1 MSNANEKRSLPP
13 HALRWLQT
21 EVNFWANNNYIDPET
36 AARLRALY
44 GETTDRRDA
53 FGRFLV
59 FATATLGALAL
70 GIALFFI
77 LSLTW
82 ENLGKSFKIVLLLG
96 SLAVVYL
103 GGFAAR
109 LGKRPNFSAALFFL
123 GAFVFGLSVW
133 QFAEIFRFEIEFST
147 AYWLWGALAFGIA
160 FFGDRAATHYLA
172 VPLLVVWTIAAI
184 SLDRPTAFSPTSF
197 FPELPNAALSLP
209 IFAALGYRWG
219 VRRNASGVRLLYALL
234 GVFWAALQYCVWL
247 RSSYCVGF
255 FNLFYL
261 FFLAAFVYFVGSTLV
276 ADRFVASKLRFLS
289 AAPFFVFLLIYSR
302 YEFYDE
308 RANWPSVYSIPAN
321 IGFFALCGAVALAT
335 FFAARRKRP
344 ELFAKG
350 PARRAL
356 LVSPVGVATLMLLP
370 FFLGPFTPPAPQLS
384 TYWNFP
390 SESLREAVAIIS
402 AAWTNLLVLAVAG
415 VAFLVGAFRSA
426 ALYWFGVFYFLIWLT
441 LRYFAFDLDDATLAA
456 CFFGAISVALFS
468 AAFFLARLRARLDAD
483 SENAPREPAFVA
495 FLADALDAPTAA
507 ETPAVPQSDDAQD
520 AVAPPRPFK
529 TCALAAVVAAQ
540 FAILGFIAFEASR
553 PFVPVESFVVEAS
566 VGRAYDRDAFEPFG
580 RDRDFRDAYLSIDYP
595 FADQVRPERRK
606 INDVLLGDGDAT
618 PVVDESYALGPVYV
632 VLRRDPKTDVA
643 WATRRT
649 SERPASLA
657 SDEVLLVG
665 RRTSRRTRTAIQFPG
680 VDEFPTVPK
689 EFEEELKEA
698 QALNSAAR
706 AVRAR
711 VTIETAADGSARI
724 AGLEFLPPSKEEIE
738 RVKEERDKEE
748 RDKKER
754 EQEKRR
760 RAIYAQS
767 FKIAKVP
774 LA

>member
-1 MSNANEKRSLPP
+1 MSNANEKRSLPR
-13 HALRWLQT
+13 HALHWLQT
-21 EVNFWANNNYIDPET
+21 EIDFWLADNQIDAET

-44 GETTDRRDA
+44 VERPDATPTSARPDRRDG

-70 GIALFFI
+70 GIALYFI

-82 ENLGKSFKIVLLLG
+82 ENLGKSCKIGVLLG
-96 SLAVVYL
+96 SLATVYL

-109 LGKRPNFSAALFFL
+109 FGKRPNFSAVLFFL

-133 QFAEIFRFEIEFST
+133 QFAEIFRFEIELPT
-147 AYWLWGALAFGIA
+147 AYWLWGALAFGVA

-184 SLDRPTAFSPTSF
+184 LLDRPTAFSPTFF

-219 VRRNASGVRLLYALL
+219 VRRNASDVQLLYALL
-234 GVFWAALQYCVWL
+234 GVFWAAFQYCVWL
-247 RSSYCVGF
+247 RSSGDVVF

-302 YEFYDE
+302 YEFYKE
-308 RANWPSVYSIPAN
+308 GANWPAVYSIPAN
-321 IGFFALCGAVALAT
+321 VGFFALCGAVALAT

-356 LVSPVGVATLMLLP
+356 LVSPVGIATLMLLP
-370 FFLGPFTPPAPQLS
+370 FFLGPFTPSAPQLS

-390 SESLREAVAIIS
+390 SESLQEAVAIIS

-426 ALYWFGVFYFLIWLT
+426 PLYWFGVLYFLIWLT

-483 SENAPREPAFVA
+483 SENARREPAFVA

-507 ETPAVPQSDDAQD
+507 ETSAAPQSDDAQD
-520 AVAPPRPFK
+520 ADATPDRFNA
-529 TCALAAVVAAQ
+529 CALAAVVVAQ
-540 FAILGFIAFEASR
+540 FAILVFIPFAASR
-553 PFVPVESFVVEAS
+553 PFVPVESFVVEAA
-566 VGRAYDRDAFEPFG
+566 VCRAYDRDAFEPFG
-580 RDRDFRDAYLSIDYP
+580 RDRAPSYLSIEYP
-595 FADQVRPERRK
+595 FACPALWPAGRQYA
-606 INDVLLGDGDAT
+606 VLGVVP
-618 PVVDESYALGPVYV
+618 PVVDESRGLGTVYA
-632 VLRRDPKTDVA
+632 VLRRDPETDSA
-643 WATRRT
+643 WATRIT
-649 SERPASLA
+649 SKRPTSLA

-665 RRTSRRTRTAIQFPG
+665 RRTSRRIRAAVKFPG
-680 VDEFPTVPK
+680 VDEFPTVPQ

-698 QALNSAAR
+698 QALDRSTR
-706 AVRAR
+706 DVRAR

-724 AGLEFLPPSKEEIE
+724 ADLEFLPRPQAPSTFPQPQDDATPKG
-738 RVKEERDKEE
+738 VD
-748 RDKKER
+748 
-754 EQEKRR
+754 
-760 RAIYAQS
+760 
-767 FKIAKVP
+767 
-774 LA
+774 

>member
-1 MSNANEKRSLPP
+1 MSNANDKRSLPR

-21 EVNFWANNNYIDPET
+21 EIDFWLDSAFVDAET

-44 GETTDRRDA
+44 VERPDATPTSAPRPDRREY
-53 FGRFLV
+53 FGRVLV

-70 GIALFFI
+70 GIALYFI
-77 LSLTW
+77 LSQTW
-82 ENLGKSFKIVLLLG
+82 AHLGKSFKIGVLVG
-96 SLAVVYL
+96 SLALANL

-133 QFAEIFRFEIEFST
+133 QFAEIFRFEIEFPT
-147 AYWLWGALAFGIA
+147 AYWLWGALAFGVA

-172 VPLLVVWTIAAI
+172 AVLLVVWTIAAV
-184 SLDRPTAFSPTSF
+184 SLDRPTGFSPAQL
-197 FPELPNAALSLP
+197 FPALPNAALSLP

-219 VRRNASGVRLLYALL
+219 VRRDASGVQLLYALL
-234 GVFWAALQYCVWL
+234 GVFWAALQYLAWTKANDY
-247 RSSYCVGF
+247 SGEGIFAS
-255 FNLFYL
+255 FYL
-261 FFLAAFVYFVGSTLV
+261 FFLAAFVYFAGSTLV
-276 ADRFVASKLRFLS
+276 ADRFVASKLRLLS
-289 AAPFFVFLLIYSR
+289 AAPFFVFLLVYSR
-302 YEFYDE
+302 YEFYED
-308 RANWPSVYSIPAN
+308 RADLNSYDGLIHFV
-321 IGFFALCGAVALAT
+321 FFAVAGAIALAT

-356 LVSPVGVATLMLLP
+356 LVSPVGVATLMLPP
-370 FFLGPFTPPAPQLS
+370 FLLALFGPLAPLS
-384 TYWNFP
+384 NYPDP
-390 SESLREAVAIIS
+390 SANLREAIAIIS

-426 ALYWFGVFYFLIWLT
+426 SLYWFGVLYFLIWLT

-483 SENAPREPAFVA
+483 PENARREPAFVA
-495 FLADALDAPTAA
+495 FLGDAFAAPTAA
-507 ETPAVPQSDDAQD
+507 ETSAASDFDAQAAD
-520 AVAPPRPFK
+520 ATPRPFK

-566 VGRAYDRDAFEPFG
+566 VDRVYDYGNFQTFG
-580 RDRDFRDAYLSIDYP
+580 RGRERGDAYLSLDYP

-606 INDVLLGDGDAT
+606 VNDVLLGDGDAT
-618 PVVDESYALGPVYV
+618 PVVDESRGLGPVYV
-632 VLRRDPKTDVA
+632 VLRRDPETGLA

-665 RRTSRRTRTAIQFPG
+665 RQTSRRTRIALKFPG

-698 QALNSAAR
+698 KALDRSAR

-724 AGLEFLPPSKEEIE
+724 AGLEFLQSSPPLDPEDVPPLSSA
-738 RVKEERDKEE
+738 D
-748 RDKKER
+748 
-754 EQEKRR
+754 RR
-760 RAIYAQS
+760 PVFR
-767 FKIAKVP
+767 KVGAFP
-774 LA
+774 PF

>member
-1 MSNANEKRSLPP
+1 MSNANEKRSLPR
-13 HALRWLQT
+13 HALHWLQT
-21 EVNFWANNNYIDPET
+21 EIDFWLANNHLDAET

-44 GETTDRRDA
+44 AESTDRRDA

-70 GIALFFI
+70 GIALYFI

-82 ENLGKSFKIVLLLG
+82 ENLGKSCKIGVLIG

-109 LGKRPNFSAALFFL
+109 RGKRPNFSAALFFL

-133 QFAEIFRFEIEFST
+133 QFAEIFRFEIEFPT
-147 AYWLWGALAFGIA
+147 AYWLWGLAAFGVA

-172 VPLLVVWTIAAI
+172 VALLVVWTIAAI
-184 SLDRPTAFSPTSF
+184 SLDRPTAFSPASF
-197 FPELPNAALSLP
+197 IPELPNAALSLP

-219 VRRNASGVRLLYALL
+219 VRRNASGVQLLYALL

-247 RSSYCVGF
+247 QPSADVGF

-261 FFLAAFVYFVGSTLV
+261 FFLTAFVYFAGSTLV

-308 RANWPSVYSIPAN
+308 RANWPANYSIPAN
-321 IGFFALCGAVALAT
+321 VGFFALCGAVAFAT
-335 FFAARRKRP
+335 LFAARRKRP

-356 LVSPVGVATLMLLP
+356 LVSPVGIATLMLLP
-370 FFLGPFTPPAPQLS
+370 FFLGPLAPPAPQLS

-390 SESLREAVAIIS
+390 SESLQEAVAIIS
-402 AAWTNLLVLAVAG
+402 AAWTNVLVLAVAG

-426 ALYWFGVFYFLIWLT
+426 GLYWFGVLYFLIWLT

-456 CFFGAISVALFS
+456 CFFGAISVALFG

-483 SENAPREPAFVA
+483 SENVRREPAFVA

-507 ETPAVPQSDDAQD
+507 ETPAVPASD
-520 AVAPPRPFK
+520 APNADETPRRFK

-540 FAILGFIAFEASR
+540 FAILGFIAFAASR

-566 VGRAYDRDAFEPFG
+566 VDRAYDYGAFQAFGRG
-580 RDRDFRDAYLSIDYP
+580 RDRGDAYLSLEYP

-606 INDVLLGDGDAT
+606 VNDVLLGDGDAT

-632 VLRRDPKTDVA
+632 VLRRDPETDVA

-649 SERPASLA
+649 SKRPTSLA

-665 RRTSRRTRTAIQFPG
+665 RRTSRRTRTALQFPG
-680 VDEFPTVPK
+680 VDEFPIVPK
-689 EFEEELKEA
+689 EFEEELKET
-698 QALNSAAR
+698 QALNRAAR

-711 VTIETAADGSARI
+711 VKIETAADGSARI
-724 AGLEFLPPSKEEIE
+724 AELEFLPSSTPVAPEDVEVPEIA
-738 RVKEERDKEE
+738 D
-748 RDKKER
+748 
-754 EQEKRR
+754 
-760 RAIYAQS
+760 
-767 FKIAKVP
+767 
-774 LA
+774 

>member
-1 MSNANEKRSLPP
+1 MSNANEKRSLPR

-21 EVNFWANNNYIDPET
+21 EIDFWLDSRFVDAET

-44 GETTDRRDA
+44 VESPDATPTSARSDRRDA

-70 GIALFFI
+70 GIALYFI
-77 LSLTW
+77 LSQTW
-82 ENLGKSFKIVLLLG
+82 AHLGKSFKIAILVG
-96 SLAVVYL
+96 SLAFANL

-123 GAFVFGLSVW
+123 GAFVFGLGVW
-133 QFAEIFRFEIEFST
+133 QFAEIFRFEIEFPT
-147 AYWLWGALAFGIA
+147 AYWLWGALAFGVA

-184 SLDRPTAFSPTSF
+184 SFDRPTAFSPAFF
-197 FPELPNAALSLP
+197 FPELPNAAFSLP

-219 VRRNASGVRLLYALL
+219 VRRNASGVQLLYALL
-234 GVFWAALQYCVWL
+234 GVFWAAFQYCVWL
-247 RSSYCVGF
+247 QPSNDVGF

-261 FFLAAFVYFVGSTLV
+261 FFLTAFVYFVGSTLV

-308 RANWPSVYSIPAN
+308 RANWPANYSIPAN
-321 IGFFALCGAVALAT
+321 VVFFALCGAVALAT
-335 FFAARRKRP
+335 FFVARRKRP

-356 LVSPVGVATLMLLP
+356 LVSPVGIATLMLLP
-370 FFLGPFTPPAPQLS
+370 FFLGPLAPPAPQLS

-390 SESLREAVAIIS
+390 SEPLREAVAIIS
-402 AAWTNLLVLAVAG
+402 AAWTNVLVLAVAG

-426 ALYWFGVFYFLIWLT
+426 ALYWFGVLYFLIWLT

-483 SENAPREPAFVA
+483 PENARREPTFVA
-495 FLADALDAPTAA
+495 FLADAFDAPTAA
-507 ETPAVPQSDDAQD
+507 ETSDDAQSDDAQE
-520 AVAPPRPFK
+520 AAETPLRLK
-529 TCALAAVVAAQ
+529 TCALAVVVAAQ
-540 FAILGFIAFEASR
+540 FAILGFIAFAASR
-553 PFVPVESFVVEAS
+553 PFVPVKSFVVEAS
-566 VGRAYDRDAFEPFG
+566 VGRAYDYGDFQAFG
-580 RDRDFRDAYLSIDYP
+580 RDRGFRTPYLSLDYP
-595 FADQVRPERRK
+595 FADQVRPDRRK
-606 INDVLLGDGDAT
+606 VNDVLLGDGDAT

-643 WATRRT
+643 WATRIT

-665 RRTSRRTRTAIQFPG
+665 RRTSRRTRTALQFPG
-680 VDEFPTVPK
+680 VDEFPRIPQ

-698 QALNSAAR
+698 QALDRSAR

-724 AGLEFLPPSKEEIE
+724 DGLEFLPSSTPVSPEDVAPPEIA
-738 RVKEERDKEE
+738 D
-748 RDKKER
+748 
-754 EQEKRR
+754 
-760 RAIYAQS
+760 
-767 FKIAKVP
+767 
-774 LA
+774 

>member
-13 HALRWLQT
+13 RALRWLQT
-21 EVNFWANNNYIDPET
+21 EIDFWLNNDYIAPET

-59 FATATLGALAL
+59 FATATLGALAF

-82 ENLGKSFKIVLLLG
+82 ENLGKSFKIVLLVG

-133 QFAEIFRFEIEFST
+133 QFAEIFRFEIEFPT
-147 AYWLWGALAFGIA
+147 AYWLWGALAFGVA
-160 FFGDRAATHYLA
+160 FFGDRVATHYLA
-172 VPLLVVWTIAAI
+172 VVLLVVWTIAAV

-219 VRRNASGVRLLYALL
+219 VRRNASGVQLLYALL

-247 RSSYCVGF
+247 QANNNDVGF

-261 FFLAAFVYFVGSTLV
+261 FFLAAFVYFAGSTLV

-308 RANWPSVYSIPAN
+308 RANWPGGWALAPN
-321 IGFFALCGAVALAT
+321 LGFFAFCGAVALAT

-356 LVSPVGVATLMLLP
+356 IVSPVGIATLMLLP
-370 FFLGPFTPPAPQLS
+370 FLLGPFTPPAPQLS

-390 SESLREAVAIIS
+390 SEPLREAVAIIS

-483 SENAPREPAFVA
+483 SENARREPAFVA
-495 FLADALDAPTAA
+495 FFADALDAPTAA

-520 AVAPPRPFK
+520 ADAPPRSFK

-553 PFVPVESFVVEAS
+553 PFVPVESFVVEAA

-580 RDRDFRDAYLSIDYP
+580 RDRDFRDAYLSLDYP
-595 FADQVRPERRK
+595 FADRRNPQRRK
-606 INDVLLGDGDAT
+606 VNDVLLGDGDAT

-632 VLRRDPKTDVA
+632 VLRRDPETGLA
-643 WATRRT
+643 WATRIT

-665 RRTSRRTRTAIQFPG
+665 RRTTRRANAPATTSRRTNATAIKFPG
-680 VDEFPTVPK
+680 IDAFPSVPK

-698 QALNSAAR
+698 QALDRSAS
-706 AVRAR
+706 AVRTR

-724 AGLEFLPPSKEEIE
+724 AGLEFLQSSPP
-738 RVKEERDKEE
+738 V
-748 RDKKER
+748 
-754 EQEKRR
+754 
-760 RAIYAQS
+760 APL
-767 FKIAKVP
+767 KIAD
-774 LA
+774 

>member
-1 MSNANEKRSLPP
+1 MSNANEKRSLPR
-13 HALRWLQT
+13 HALHWLRT
-21 EVNFWANNNYIDPET
+21 EIDYWLANNYFDAET

-44 GETTDRRDA
+44 VERPDATPTPAGSSAPRPDRREY
-53 FGRFLV
+53 FGRVLV

-70 GIALFFI
+70 GIALYFI
-77 LSLTW
+77 LSQTW
-82 ENLGKSFKIVLLLG
+82 PHLGKSFKIALLVG
-96 SLAVVYL
+96 SLAVANL

-109 LGKRPNFSAALFFL
+109 RGKRPNFSAALFFL

-133 QFAEIFRFEIEFST
+133 QFAEIFRFEIELPT
-147 AYWLWGALAFGIA
+147 AYWLWGALAFGVA

-172 VPLLVVWTIAAI
+172 VVLLVVWTIAAI
-184 SLDRPTAFSPTSF
+184 FLDRPTAFSPTFF
-197 FPELPNAALSLP
+197 FPELPNAAFSLP

-219 VRRNASGVRLLYALL
+219 VRRNASGVQLLYALL
-234 GVFWAALQYCVWL
+234 GVFWAAFQYCVWL
-247 RSSYCVGF
+247 RSSGDVGF

-261 FFLAAFVYFVGSTLV
+261 FFLAAFVYFVCSTLV

-289 AAPFFVFLLIYSR
+289 TAPFFVFLLVYSR

-308 RANWPSVYSIPAN
+308 RANWPAGYSIPAN
-321 IGFFALCGAVALAT
+321 VGFFALCGAVALAT

-356 LVSPVGVATLMLLP
+356 LVSPVGIATLMLLP
-370 FFLGPFTPPAPQLS
+370 FFLGPFTPSAPQLS

-390 SESLREAVAIIS
+390 SESLQEAVSIIS
-402 AAWTNLLVLAVAG
+402 AAWTNVLVLAVAG

-426 ALYWFGVFYFLIWLT
+426 PLYWFGVLYFLIWLT

-483 SENAPREPAFVA
+483 SENARREPAFVA

-507 ETPAVPQSDDAQD
+507 ETPAVRNAVPQSDDAQD
-520 AVAPPRPFK
+520 ADETSRRFK

-540 FAILGFIAFEASR
+540 FAILGFIAFKASR
-553 PFVPVESFVVEAS
+553 PFVPVESFVVEAA
-566 VGRAYDRDAFEPFG
+566 VCRAYDRDAFEPFG
-580 RDRDFRDAYLSIDYP
+580 RDRAPSYLSIEYP
-595 FADQVRPERRK
+595 FACPALWPAGRQYA
-606 INDVLLGDGDAT
+606 VLGVVL
-618 PVVDESYALGPVYV
+618 PVVDESRGLGTVYA
-632 VLRRDPKTDVA
+632 VLRRDPATDSA
-643 WATRRT
+643 WATRIT
-649 SERPASLA
+649 SKRPTSLA

-665 RRTSRRTRTAIQFPG
+665 RRTSRRIRAALKFPG

-698 QALNSAAR
+698 QALDRSTR
-706 AVRAR
+706 DVRAR

-724 AGLEFLPPSKEEIE
+724 ADLEFLPRPQAPSTSPQPQDDATPKG
-738 RVKEERDKEE
+738 VD
-748 RDKKER
+748 
-754 EQEKRR
+754 
-760 RAIYAQS
+760 
-767 FKIAKVP
+767 
-774 LA
+774 

>member
-1 MSNANEKRSLPP
+1 MQNADEKRSLPQ

-21 EVNFWANNNYIDPET
+21 EIDYWLDGGLVDSAT

-44 GETTDRRDA
+44 VEAPETPPTSVRPDRRDS

-70 GIALFFI
+70 GIALYFI
-77 LSLTW
+77 LSQTW
-82 ENLGKSFKIVLLLG
+82 AHLGKSFKIAVLVG
-96 SLAVVYL
+96 SLALANL

-109 LGKRPNFSAALFFL
+109 RGKRPNFSAALFFL

-133 QFAEIFRFEIEFST
+133 QFAEIFRFEIEFPT
-147 AYWLWGALAFGIA
+147 AYWLWGALAFGVA

-172 VPLLVVWTIAAI
+172 VPLLVVWTIAAV
-184 SLDRPTAFSPTSF
+184 SLDRPTGFSPAQL
-197 FPELPNAALSLP
+197 FPALPNAALSLP

-219 VRRNASGVRLLYALL
+219 VRRDASGVQLLYALL
-234 GVFWAALQYCVWL
+234 GVFWAALQYLAWTKANDY
-247 RSSYCVGF
+247 SGEGIFAS
-255 FNLFYL
+255 FYL
-261 FFLAAFVYFVGSTLV
+261 FFLASFVYFAGSTLV
-276 ADRFVASKLRFLS
+276 ADRFVASKLRLLS
-289 AAPFFVFLLIYSR
+289 AAPFFVFLLVYSR
-302 YEFYDE
+302 YEFYED
-308 RANWPSVYSIPAN
+308 RADLSAFDGLIHLV
-321 IGFFALCGAVALAT
+321 FFAGAGAVALAT
-335 FFAARRKRP
+335 FFVARRKRP

-370 FFLGPFTPPAPQLS
+370 FLLALFGPLDPNYPD
-384 TYWNFP
+384 YCDP
-390 SESLREAVAIIS
+390 SASLREAIAILS

-426 ALYWFGVFYFLIWLT
+426 GLYWFGVVYFLIWLT

-483 SENAPREPAFVA
+483 PENARREPAFVA

-507 ETPAVPQSDDAQD
+507 ETSAVSQSDDAT
-520 AVAPPRPFK
+520 PRRFK

-553 PFVPVESFVVEAS
+553 PFIPVESFVVEAS
-566 VGRAYDRDAFEPFG
+566 VERVYDYGDFQTFG
-580 RDRDFRDAYLSIDYP
+580 RGRERGDAYLSLDYP
-595 FADQVRPERRK
+595 FADQVRPEQRN

-618 PVVDESYALGPVYV
+618 PVVDEMRGLGPVYV
-632 VLRRDPKTDVA
+632 VLRRDPETGLA

-649 SERPASLA
+649 SKRPASLA

-665 RRTSRRTRTAIQFPG
+665 RRMSRRTRIALKFPG
-680 VDEFPTVPK
+680 VDELPTVPK

-698 QALNSAAR
+698 QALDRSAR

-724 AGLEFLPPSKEEIE
+724 AALEFLPSSQEPSTRPQPQDDATPKTAPQSR
-738 RVKEERDKEE
+738 RVF
-748 RDKKER
+748 
-754 EQEKRR
+754 Q
-760 RAIYAQS
+760 
-767 FKIAKVP
+767 F
-774 LA
+774 

>member
-1 MSNANEKRSLPP
+1 MSNANEKRNLPR

-21 EVNFWANNNYIDPET
+21 EIDFWLDSRFVDAET

-44 GETTDRRDA
+44 VESPDAKPTSARPDRRDG

-70 GIALFFI
+70 GIALYFI

-82 ENLGKSFKIVLLLG
+82 ENLGKSCKIGVLLG
-96 SLAVVYL
+96 SLATVYL

-109 LGKRPNFSAALFFL
+109 AFKRPNFSAALFFL
-123 GAFVFGLSVW
+123 GAFIFGLSVW
-133 QFAEIFRFEIEFST
+133 QFAEIFRFEIPFPT
-147 AYWLWGALAFGIA
+147 GYWLWGALAFAVA
-160 FFGDRAATHYLA
+160 FFGDRAPTHYLA
-172 VPLLVVWTIAAI
+172 AVFLVVWTIAEI
-184 SLDRPTAFSPTSF
+184 NFNRPTPFSPASF
-197 FPELPNAALSLP
+197 FPELPNAAFSLP
-209 IFAALGYRWG
+209 IFAALGYRWS
-219 VRRNASGVRLLYALL
+219 VRRNASGVQLLYALL
-234 GVFWAALQYCVWL
+234 GVFWAALQYHVWL
-247 RSSYCVGF
+247 QSSNDVGF

-261 FFLAAFVYFVGSTLV
+261 FFLTAFVYFVGSTLV

-302 YEFYDE
+302 YEFFE
-308 RANWPSVYSIPAN
+308 EGAKWPSVYSIPAN
-321 IGFFALCGAVALAT
+321 VGFFALCGAVALAT

-356 LVSPVGVATLMLLP
+356 LISPVGIATLMLLP

-390 SESLREAVAIIS
+390 SAPLQEAVAIIS

-426 ALYWFGVFYFLIWLT
+426 SLYWFGVLYFLIWLT

-468 AAFFLARLRARLDAD
+468 AAFFLARLRARLEAAP
-483 SENAPREPAFVA
+483 ENARREPAFVA

-507 ETPAVPQSDDAQD
+507 ETSAVPQSDDAQD
-520 AVAPPRPFK
+520 ADAPPRPFK
-529 TCALAAVVAAQ
+529 TCALAAVVVAQ

-553 PFVPVESFVVEAS
+553 PFVPVESFVVEA
-566 VGRAYDRDAFEPFG
+566 VACRAYGYGDVQTFG
-580 RDRDFRDAYLSIDYP
+580 RGRERGDAYLSLEYP
-595 FADQVRPERRK
+595 FADQVRPERRNV
-606 INDVLLGDGDAT
+606 NDVLLGDGDAT
-618 PVVDESYALGPVYV
+618 PVVDENNALGPVYV

-649 SERPASLA
+649 SKRPASLA
-657 SDEVLLVG
+657 SDEVFLVG

-698 QALNSAAR
+698 QALNRAAR

-724 AGLEFLPPSKEEIE
+724 AGLEFLPSSTPVAPEDVE
-738 RVKEERDKEE
+738 
-748 RDKKER
+748 
-754 EQEKRR
+754 
-760 RAIYAQS
+760 AP
-767 FKIAKVP
+767 KIAD
-774 LA
+774 

>member
-1 MSNANEKRSLPP
+1 MSDATPKRSLPR
-13 HALRWLQT
+13 HAFRWLQT
-21 EVNFWANNNYIDPET
+21 EIDYWLANNYFDAET

-44 GETTDRRDA
+44 IERPDATPTSAGSSAVRSDRRDA
-53 FGRFLV
+53 FGRVLV

-70 GIALFFI
+70 GIALYFI
-77 LSLTW
+77 LSQTW
-82 ENLGKSFKIVLLLG
+82 AHLGKSFKIGVLVG
-96 SLAVVYL
+96 SLALANL

-133 QFAEIFRFEIEFST
+133 QFAEIFRFEIEFPT
-147 AYWLWGALAFGIA
+147 AYWLWGALAFGVA

-184 SLDRPTAFSPTSF
+184 SLDRPTPFSPASF

-219 VRRNASGVRLLYALL
+219 VRRNASGVQLLYALL

-247 RSSYCVGF
+247 RSSAFVGF

-261 FFLAAFVYFVGSTLV
+261 FFLAAFVYFAGLKLV

-289 AAPFFVFLLIYSR
+289 AATFFVFLLIYSR

-308 RANWPSVYSIPAN
+308 RVNWPAGYSIPAN
-321 IGFFALCGAVALAT
+321 VGFFALFGAVALAT

-356 LVSPVGVATLMLLP
+356 LVSPVGIAALMLLP

-390 SESLREAVAIIS
+390 SESLQEAVAIIS
-402 AAWTNLLVLAVAG
+402 AVCTNVLVLAVAV
-415 VAFLVGAFRSA
+415 VAFLVGAFRNA
-426 ALYWFGVFYFLIWLT
+426 ALYWFGVLYFLIWLT

-468 AAFFLARLRARLDAD
+468 AAFFLARLRARLDARLAAD
-483 SENAPREPAFVA
+483 PENARREPAFVA

-507 ETPAVPQSDDAQD
+507 ETSAVPQSDDAQNAD
-520 AVAPPRPFK
+520 ETSRRFK
-529 TCALAAVVAAQ
+529 TCALAVVVAAQ

-553 PFVPVESFVVEAS
+553 PFVPVESFVVEAAVERS
-566 VGRAYDRDAFEPFG
+566 YDRDAPEPLG
-580 RDRDFRDAYLSIDYP
+580 RDRALPYLSLDYP
-595 FADQVRPERRK
+595 FADQSRPLRRK
-606 INDVLLGDGDAT
+606 IDDVLLGDGDAT
-618 PVVDESYALGPVYV
+618 PVVDEMRGLGPVYV
-632 VLRRDPKTDVA
+632 VLRRDPETGLA
-643 WATRRT
+643 WTTRRT

-680 VDEFPTVPK
+680 IDEFPTVPE

-698 QALNSAAR
+698 QALDRSTR

-724 AGLEFLPPSKEEIE
+724 VGLEFLPSSP
-738 RVKEERDKEE
+738 
-748 RDKKER
+748 
-754 EQEKRR
+754 
-760 RAIYAQS
+760 
-767 FKIAKVP
+767 P
-774 LA
+774 LDPEDVAPLKTAD

>member
-1 MSNANEKRSLPP
+1 MSNANDKRSLPR

-21 EVNFWANNNYIDPET
+21 EIDFWLDSAFVDAET

-44 GETTDRRDA
+44 VERPDATPTSAPRPDRREY
-53 FGRFLV
+53 FGRVLV

-70 GIALFFI
+70 GIALYFI
-77 LSLTW
+77 LSQTW
-82 ENLGKSFKIVLLLG
+82 AHLGKSFKIGVLVG
-96 SLAVVYL
+96 SLALANL

-133 QFAEIFRFEIEFST
+133 QFAEIFRFEIEFPT
-147 AYWLWGALAFGIA
+147 AYWLWGALAFGVA

-172 VPLLVVWTIAAI
+172 AALLVVWTIAAV
-184 SLDRPTAFSPTSF
+184 SLDRPTAFSPAQL
-197 FPELPNAALSLP
+197 FPALPNAALSLP

-219 VRRNASGVRLLYALL
+219 VRRDASGVQLLYALL

-247 RSSYCVGF
+247 QANNNDVGF

-261 FFLAAFVYFVGSTLV
+261 FFLAAFVYFAGSTLV

-308 RANWPSVYSIPAN
+308 RANWPGGWALAPN
-321 IGFFALCGAVALAT
+321 LGFFALCGAVALAT

-356 LVSPVGVATLMLLP
+356 LVSPVGIATLMLLP

-390 SESLREAVAIIS
+390 SAPLQEAVAIIS
-402 AAWTNLLVLAVAG
+402 AAWTNVLVLAVAG

-426 ALYWFGVFYFLIWLT
+426 GLYWFGVLYFLIWLT

-468 AAFFLARLRARLDAD
+468 AAFFLARLRARLDAAQPQD
-483 SENAPREPAFVA
+483 GEPARREPAFVA

-507 ETPAVPQSDDAQD
+507 ETSAVPQDAD
-520 AVAPPRPFK
+520 APPRPFK

-566 VGRAYDRDAFEPFG
+566 VDRVYDYGDFQRFG
-580 RDRDFRDAYLSIDYP
+580 RGRERGDAYLSLDYP

-618 PVVDESYALGPVYV
+618 PVVDESRGLGPVYV

-665 RRTSRRTRTAIQFPG
+665 RRTSRRTRIALKFPG
-680 VDEFPTVPK
+680 IDEFPTVPK

-698 QALNSAAR
+698 QALDRSAR

-724 AGLEFLPPSKEEIE
+724 AGLEFLPSSQEPSTRPQPQDDATPKTAPQSR
-738 RVKEERDKEE
+738 RVF
-748 RDKKER
+748 
-754 EQEKRR
+754 Q
-760 RAIYAQS
+760 
-767 FKIAKVP
+767 F
-774 LA
+774 

>member
-1 MSNANEKRSLPP
+1 MSDATPKRSLPR
-13 HALRWLQT
+13 HAFRWLQT
-21 EVNFWANNNYIDPET
+21 EIDYWLANNYFDAET

-44 GETTDRRDA
+44 IERPDATPTSVGSSAVRPDRRDA
-53 FGRFLV
+53 FGRVLV

-70 GIALFFI
+70 GIALYFI
-77 LSLTW
+77 LSQTW
-82 ENLGKSFKIVLLLG
+82 AHLGKSFKIGVLVG
-96 SLAVVYL
+96 SLALANL

-133 QFAEIFRFEIEFST
+133 QFAEIFRFEIEFPT
-147 AYWLWGALAFGIA
+147 AYWLWGALAFGVA

-184 SLDRPTAFSPTSF
+184 SLDRPTPFSPASF

-219 VRRNASGVRLLYALL
+219 VRRNASGVQLLYALL
-234 GVFWAALQYCVWL
+234 GVFWASLQYCVWL
-247 RSSYCVGF
+247 RSSAFVGF

-261 FFLAAFVYFVGSTLV
+261 FFLAAFVYFAGLKLV

-289 AAPFFVFLLIYSR
+289 AAPFFIFLLIYSR

-308 RANWPSVYSIPAN
+308 RANWPAVYSIPAN
-321 IGFFALCGAVALAT
+321 VGFFALCGAVALAT

-356 LVSPVGVATLMLLP
+356 LVSPVGIATLMLLP
-370 FFLGPFTPPAPQLS
+370 FFLGPLAPPAPQLS

-390 SESLREAVAIIS
+390 SEPLREAVAIIS
-402 AAWTNLLVLAVAG
+402 AAWTNVLVLAVAS
-415 VAFLVGAFRSA
+415 VASLVGAFRNA

-468 AAFFLARLRARLDAD
+468 AAFFLARLRARLDAAQSQD
-483 SENAPREPAFVA
+483 AQGAETALREPA

-507 ETPAVPQSDDAQD
+507 ETSAAPQSDDAQET
-520 AVAPPRPFK
+520 AETPRRLK

-540 FAILGFIAFEASR
+540 FAILGFIAFEANR
-553 PFVPVESFVVEAS
+553 PFVPVESFVVEAA
-566 VGRAYDRDAFEPFG
+566 VDRVYDYGDFQTFG
-580 RDRDFRDAYLSIDYP
+580 RGRDTPYLSLDYP
-595 FADQVRPERRK
+595 FADQVNPERRK
-606 INDVLLGDGDAT
+606 VNDVLLGDGDAT

-632 VLRRDPKTDVA
+632 VLRRDPETDVA

-665 RRTSRRTRTAIQFPG
+665 RRTSRRTRTALQFPG

-698 QALNSAAR
+698 QALDRSAR

-724 AGLEFLPPSKEEIE
+724 AGLEFLPS
-738 RVKEERDKEE
+738 
-748 RDKKER
+748 
-754 EQEKRR
+754 
-760 RAIYAQS
+760 S
-767 FKIAKVP
+767 TP
-774 LA
+774 LAPKDVASPEIAD

>member
-1 MSNANEKRSLPP
+1 MSNANEKRSLPR
-13 HALRWLQT
+13 HALHWLQT
-21 EVNFWANNNYIDPET
+21 EIDFWLANNHLDAET

-44 GETTDRRDA
+44 AESTDRRDA

-70 GIALFFI
+70 GIALYFI

-82 ENLGKSFKIVLLLG
+82 ENLGKSCKIGVLIG

-109 LGKRPNFSAALFFL
+109 RGKRPNFSAALFFL

-133 QFAEIFRFEIEFST
+133 QFAEIFRFEIEFPT
-147 AYWLWGALAFGIA
+147 AYWLWGLAAFGVA

-172 VPLLVVWTIAAI
+172 VALLVVWTIAAI
-184 SLDRPTAFSPTSF
+184 SLDRPTAFSPASF
-197 FPELPNAALSLP
+197 IPELPNAALSLP

-219 VRRNASGVRLLYALL
+219 VRRNASGVQLLYALL
-234 GVFWAALQYCVWL
+234 GVFWAALQYLAWTKANDY
-247 RSSYCVGF
+247 SGEGIFAS
-255 FNLFYL
+255 FYL
-261 FFLAAFVYFVGSTLV
+261 FFLAAFVYFAGSTLV
-276 ADRFVASKLRFLS
+276 ADRFVASKLRLLS
-289 AAPFFVFLLIYSR
+289 AAPFFVFLLVYSR
-302 YEFYDE
+302 YEFYED
-308 RANWPSVYSIPAN
+308 RADLNSYDGLIHFV
-321 IGFFALCGAVALAT
+321 FFAVAGAIALAT
-335 FFAARRKRP
+335 FFVARRKRP

-370 FFLGPFTPPAPQLS
+370 FLLALFGPLDPNLPDHS
-384 TYWNFP
+384 DP
-390 SESLREAVAIIS
+390 SANLRDAIAILS
-402 AAWTNLLVLAVAG
+402 AAWTNVLVLAVAG

-426 ALYWFGVFYFLIWLT
+426 SLYWFGVLYFLIWLT

-468 AAFFLARLRARLDAD
+468 AAFFLARLRARLDAAQSQD
-483 SENAPREPAFVA
+483 GEPARREPAFVA

-507 ETPAVPQSDDAQD
+507 ETSAVSDFDTQDVDATS
-520 AVAPPRPFK
+520 RRFK

-566 VGRAYDRDAFEPFG
+566 VDRVYDYGDFQTFG
-580 RDRDFRDAYLSIDYP
+580 RGRERGDAYLSLEYP

-606 INDVLLGDGDAT
+606 VNDVLLGDGDAT

-632 VLRRDPKTDVA
+632 VLRRDPETDVA

-649 SERPASLA
+649 SERPTSLA

-665 RRTSRRTRTAIQFPG
+665 RRTSRRTRTALQFPG
-680 VDEFPTVPK
+680 VDEFPIVPK

-698 QALNSAAR
+698 QALNRAAR

-711 VTIETAADGSARI
+711 VKIETAADGSARI
-724 AGLEFLPPSKEEIE
+724 AELEFLPSSTPVAPEDVEAPEIA
-738 RVKEERDKEE
+738 D
-748 RDKKER
+748 
-754 EQEKRR
+754 
-760 RAIYAQS
+760 
-767 FKIAKVP
+767 
-774 LA
+774 

>member
-1 MSNANEKRSLPP
+1 MSNANEKRSLPR

-21 EVNFWANNNYIDPET
+21 EIDFWFENSFVDAET
-36 AARLRALY
+36 APRLRALY
-44 GETTDRRDA
+44 VERPDATPSAARPDRREY
-53 FGRFLV
+53 FGRVLV

-70 GIALFFI
+70 GIALYFV
-77 LSLTW
+77 LSQTW
-82 ENLGKSFKIVLLLG
+82 AHLDKSFKIGVLIG
-96 SLAVVYL
+96 SLALANL

-133 QFAEIFRFEIEFST
+133 QFAEIFRFEIEFPT
-147 AYWLWGALAFGIA
+147 AYWLWGLAAFGVA

-172 VPLLVVWTIAAI
+172 AGLLVVWTIAAI
-184 SLDRPTAFSPTSF
+184 SLGRPTAFSPAFF
-197 FPELPNAALSLP
+197 FPELPNAAFSLP

-219 VRRNASGVRLLYALL
+219 VRRNASGVQLLYALL
-234 GVFWAALQYCVWL
+234 GVFWATLQYCVWL
-247 RSSYCVGF
+247 QPSDDVGF

-261 FFLAAFVYFVGSTLV
+261 FFLTAFVYFVGSTLV

-289 AAPFFVFLLIYSR
+289 AAPFFVFLLIYTR

-308 RANWPSVYSIPAN
+308 RANWPGGWSLAPN
-321 IGFFALCGAVALAT
+321 LGFFALCGAVALAT

-356 LVSPVGVATLMLLP
+356 LVSPVGIATLMLLP

-390 SESLREAVAIIS
+390 SEPLQEAVAII
-402 AAWTNLLVLAVAG
+402 AAIWTNVLVLAVAC

-426 ALYWFGVFYFLIWLT
+426 RLYWFGVLYFLIWLM
-441 LRYFAFDLDDATLAA
+441 LRYFAFALDYATLAA

-483 SENAPREPAFVA
+483 PENARREPAFVA

-507 ETPAVPQSDDAQD
+507 ETSGAPQPDDAQD
-520 AVAPPRPFK
+520 ADAPSRRFK

-540 FAILGFIAFEASR
+540 FAVLGFIAFEASR
-553 PFVPVESFVVEAS
+553 PFVPVESFVVEAAACR
-566 VGRAYDRDAFEPFG
+566 VYDYRDFQRFGRG
-580 RDRDFRDAYLSIDYP
+580 RDRGDAYLSLDYP
-595 FADQVRPERRK
+595 FANQVRPQRRK

-618 PVVDESYALGPVYV
+618 PVVDESRGLGPFYV
-632 VLRRDPKTDVA
+632 VLRRDPKTDLA
-643 WATRRT
+643 WATRIT

-665 RRTSRRTRTAIQFPG
+665 RRTSRRSRTAIKFSG
-680 VDEFPTVPK
+680 IDEFPTVPK

-698 QALNSAAR
+698 QTLNRAAR
-706 AVRAR
+706 AVRVR

-724 AGLEFLPPSKEEIE
+724 AGLEFLPSSK
-738 RVKEERDKEE
+738 
-748 RDKKER
+748 
-754 EQEKRR
+754 
-760 RAIYAQS
+760 
-767 FKIAKVP
+767 
-774 LA
+774 